1 MNDPIPKPN
10 FLPSMSSNAVFR
22 IKHRHE
28 KKKKCEPNFLIWCIS
43 NLNHSQMQ
51 FNLHKDA
58 LHRRSTFELT
68 QGEEHAIIQNTSLI
82 LFNVRFAFESW
93 YDGHSTHTPDFKT
106 SEILYWICI
115 MYFHELKFVLLF
127 TSNMMPMC
135 LKFKRTASEMN
146 KYVPVYT
153 DAICVIKNQV

>member
-1 MNDPIPKPN
+1 
-10 FLPSMSSNAVFR
+10 
-22 IKHRHE
+22 
-28 KKKKCEPNFLIWCIS
+28 
-43 NLNHSQMQ
+43 
-51 FNLHKDA
+51 
-58 LHRRSTFELT
+58 
-68 QGEEHAIIQNTSLI
+68 
-82 LFNVRFAFESW
+82 
-93 YDGHSTHTPDFKT
+93 
-106 SEILYWICI
+106 